1 MPGFPGIFEALLLIA
16 LGFGYIV
23 LYFAKR
29 EEGAMQYIGYIA
41 GSAIMLLATL
51 YLIGSIYFHSRM
63 DASKMRI
70 YKETLQQKS
79 LPSQE

>member
-1 MPGFPGIFEALLLIA
+1 MRGFPGVFEALLLVA
-16 LGFGYIV
+16 LGVGYIV

-29 EEGAMQYIGYIA
+29 EEGAMQIVGYIA
-41 GSAIMLLATL
+41 GSAIMLLATI
-51 YLIGSIYFHSRM
+51 YLIGAVYLHSRM

>member
-29 EEGAMQYIGYIA
+29 EEGPLQFIGYLV
-41 GSAIMLLATL
+41 GSAIMILATL
-51 YLIGSIYFHSRM
+51 YLLGSLYLHSRINSGK
-63 DASKMRI
+63 ARH
-70 YKETLQQKS
+70 YKEMLQQIT
-79 LPSQE
+79 PPAP